1 MTKHASESLSSSR
14 VEVAAETFTL
24 ISMDREAW
32 KKLLE
37 RPELSPRMSAPFMI
51 FMDSREVT
59 LLLDDA
65 DMEAI
70 RPGIDESVR
79 VERGFRMLTFD
90 LPMDFE
96 VIGFI
101 AEVSRI
107 LAAAGV
113 PILPLSAFSRDH
125 ILVKQND
132 LATTLRALG
141 PHVADLC

>member
-1 MTKHASESLSSSR
+1 
-14 VEVAAETFTL
+14 
-24 ISMDREAW
+24 
-32 KKLLE
+32 
-37 RPELSPRMSAPFMI
+37 MI

-65 DMEAI
+65 DMAAI
-70 RPGIDESVR
+70 RPGIDDAIK

-90 LPMDFE
+90 IEMDFE
-96 VIGFI
+96 VVGFI

>member
-1 MTKHASESLSSSR
+1 MNNASELLSSSR

-24 ISMDREAW
+24 ISMDRAAW
-32 KKLLE
+32 TRLLQ

-70 RPGIDESVR
+70 RPGIDDSMK

-90 LPMDFE
+90 IAMDFE

-113 PILPLSAFSRDH
+113 PIFPISAFTRDH